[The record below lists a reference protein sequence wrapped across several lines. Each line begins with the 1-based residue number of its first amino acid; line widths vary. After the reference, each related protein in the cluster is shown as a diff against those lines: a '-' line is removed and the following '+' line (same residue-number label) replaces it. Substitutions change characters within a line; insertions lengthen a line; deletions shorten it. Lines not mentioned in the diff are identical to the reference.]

1 MTGFPPSAHL
11 SSFRAM
17 LKQQFL
23 LLARYPANLLANF
36 VLVLV
41 MVLVVTLAVTLFAP
55 PETAQRL
62 KGITLSG
69 FILSIFL
76 SHSIWI
82 VGLGL
87 HKEKTEGTL
96 TGLYLTPASRFLTL
110 LARAI
115 IVVIWTGLAGG
126 LGLLL
131 ARLVVGPFYFHNPL
145 LALAILMCTISS
157 LIGLSFAMAALALL
171 GGESVELLANLLEF
185 GLMGVCAF
193 FFPFSVL
200 PPWLLT
206 VTRFIPLSYAVDAFR
221 TVTLGAVRPELLSL
235 PAELV
240 IVAASGVAGPLLG
253 YLLYL
258 ASETKARRQ
267 GIF

>member
-1 MTGFPPSAHL
+1 
-11 SSFRAM
+11 
-17 LKQQFL
+17 
-23 LLARYPANLLANF
+23 
-36 VLVLV
+36 
-41 MVLVVTLAVTLFAP
+41 LVVTLAVNLFAP
-55 PETAQRL
+55 PEAGQRL
-62 KGITLSG
+62 RGITLSG

-76 SHSIWI
+76 SHSIWV

-115 IVVIWTGLAGG
+115 IVLIWTGLAGG

-131 ARLVVGPFYFHNPL
+131 ARLVVGPFYFHNIG
-145 LALAILMCTISS
+145 LALVILGCTISS
-157 LIGLSFAMAALALL
+157 LIGLSFAMAALALRS
-171 GGESVELLANLLEF
+171 GESVELLANLLEF

-200 PPWLLT
+200 PPPLLT
-206 VTRFIPLSYAVDAFR
+206 VARFIPLSYAVDAFR
-221 TVTLGAVRPELLSL
+221 TVTLNAPRPELLSL
-235 PAELV
+235 QAELV
-240 IVAASGVAGPLLG
+240 IVAAFGIAGPLLG
-253 YLLYL
+253 YAFYL

>member
-1 MTGFPPSAHL
+1 MTQLPPLAHL
-11 SSFRAM
+11 ASFRAM

-55 PETAQRL
+55 PETAQKL
-62 KGITLSG
+62 KGVTLSG

-87 HKEKTEGTL
+87 YKEKTEGTL
-96 TGLYLTPASRFLTL
+96 AGLYLTPASRFLTL

-115 IVVIWTGLAGG
+115 IVLIWTSLAGG

-131 ARLVVGPFYFHNPL
+131 ARLVVGPFYFHNL
-145 LALAILMCTISS
+145 GLALVILICTISS
-157 LIGLSFAMAALALL
+157 LIGLSFVIAALALRS
-171 GGESVELLANLLEF
+171 GESVELLANLLEF

-193 FFPFSVL
+193 FFPFSIL
-200 PPWLLT
+200 PPPLLT
-206 VTRFIPLSYAVDAFR
+206 LTRFIPLSYAVDAFR
-221 TVTLGAVRPELLSL
+221 TVSLGAARPELLSL
-235 PAELV
+235 QAELV
-240 IVAASGVAGPLLG
+240 IVAASGIAGPVLG
-253 YLLYL
+253 YAFYL